1 MARGMTT
8 QDYPRIHEPSKLAG
22 FMDEGK
28 LVPHPGKIP
37 EGKLKEII
45 ERSVEYANRK
55 SSREILD
62 IPDKASDAEVSR
74 IYAREGAALLRYFRK
89 YCGDPASTAHECYDR
104 HYSVIAKE
112 QFHNRLLQKERMN
125 AGWRYQRIALQC
137 AQASKRFRSVSDI
150 GAVEADFNITVE
162 TVPGAAAPIVN
173 VYISVKNR
181 SNTMGGQDWPKAIY
195 ALEQIANQD
204 KNRSGPYICVFGI
217 AMERGK
223 RQIRRHRRT
232 KQPHSPNTEVWLSDF
247 FWPFVANESYEGI
260 MLAVSD
266 FFAEQGLTM
275 ENRTIGVPMPQGLI
289 DSFGEECRKAGLV
302 DEEGNFHDRRKLVR
316 FFCTNS
322 IAELKDLG
330 KKTRKSKRQ

>member
-1 MARGMTT
+1 MARGMTA
-8 QDYPRIHEPSKLAG
+8 QDYPRIHEPNKLAG
-22 FMDEGK
+22 FLDEGK
-28 LVPHPGKIP
+28 LVPHPGKIS
-37 EGKLKEII
+37 EAKLREII

-112 QFHNRLLQKERMN
+112 QFHNRLLQKERLN

-137 AQASKRFRSVSDI
+137 AQA
-150 GAVEADFNITVE
+150 
-162 TVPGAAAPIVN
+162 
-173 VYISVKNR
+173 
-181 SNTMGGQDWPKAIY
+181 
-195 ALEQIANQD
+195 
-204 KNRSGPYICVFGI
+204 
-217 AMERGK
+217 
-223 RQIRRHRRT
+223 
-232 KQPHSPNTEVWLSDF
+232 
-247 FWPFVANESYEGI
+247 YEDI

-266 FFAEQGLTM
+266 FFAEKGLKT
-275 ENRTIGVPMPQGLI
+275 ENRTISVPTPQCLI

-302 DEEGNFHDRRKLVR
+302 DEEGNFHDRRKLVS

-322 IAELKDLG
+322 APEVKSLG
-330 KKTRKSKRQ
+330 KKTRRRRGRRSCHHE